1 MSDTGIKKTENL
13 LHNSIMYDSLWYDS
27 LIKPIFQ
34 PQAWVFSS
42 VWVFLYT
49 LLLVSVIL
57 YSLTI
62 TDKNKTGGYVCL
74 IVHMVFNLLWSPV
87 FFLLHRIDIALLI
100 AFIMLFSVI
109 LMIICFFRVSKLSGL
124 ILFPYILWLI
134 FAAYLNYQILI
145 LN

>member
-1 MSDTGIKKTENL
+1 
-13 LHNSIMYDSLWYDS
+13 MYSSSWFDN
-27 LIKPIFQ
+27 LIKPVFQ
-34 PQAWVFSS
+34 PPAWIFSP
-42 VWVFLYT
+42 VWIIFYA

-62 TDKNKTGGYVCL
+62 TDKNKQCGYVCF

-100 AFIMLFSVI
+100 IFIMLFSAVLTVI
-109 LMIICFFRVSKLSGL
+109 FFFRVSKLSGL

>member
-1 MSDTGIKKTENL
+1 
-13 LHNSIMYDSLWYDS
+13 MYSSVWFDN
-27 LIKPIFQ
+27 LIKPVFQ
-34 PQAWVFSS
+34 PPAWIFSPVWIVF
-42 VWVFLYT
+42 YA

-57 YSLTI
+57 YSLTL
-62 TDKNKTGGYVCL
+62 TSKKKLGGYICF

-87 FFLLHRIDIALLI
+87 FFLLHRIDIALFI
-100 AFIMLFSVI
+100 IFIMLFSAV

-124 ILFPYILWLI
+124 ILFPYFLWLI